1 MKKAIYPGSFDP
13 ITNGHV
19 DIVNRACSLFDEII
33 IAVFNNPEK
42 QPLFN
47 FKERVV
53 LINKVFQDNPQ
64 VNVQSF
70 SGLLVDYAMS
80 QSVFTIIR
88 GLRAVSDF
96 EYEFQMSLINR
107 KLNEK
112 LETVFLMT
120 DEKFFYLSSS
130 IVRQLSLFNTSVEA
144 FVPSVVNDALSCKA
158 KVTLASDQ

>member
-19 DIVNRACSLFDEII
+19 DIVNRACLLFDEII

-64 VNVQSF
+64 VNVQLF
-70 SGLLVDYAMS
+70 SGLLVDYAIS

-130 IVRQLSLFNTSVEA
+130 IVRQLSLFNTSVAA

>member
-19 DIVNRACSLFDEII
+19 DIVNRACLLFDEII

-64 VNVQSF
+64 VTVQLF

-130 IVRQLSLFNTSVEA
+130 IVRQLSLFNTSVAA
-144 FVPSVVNDALSCKA
+144 FVPSVVNDALRCKA
-158 KVTLASDQ
+158 KVMLSSDQ